1 MKKKSLFGIV
11 LLVFMILF
19 VLQIIYDILI
29 NLKISKIKNCNDN
42 NINININININND
55 NDNDINGKNLI
66 KNLKKST
73 NLSIAYVCVTI
84 LVLLFHYFIIFIGN
98 PNILLYFLIPMCI
111 IGAISLVIM
120 MIYNN
125 YLLIKSRNYML
136 KNCSKNNKT
145 IISNLLSSVI
155 IRSLLVFVWIILWF
169 YSGFIGF

>member
-42 NINININININND
+42 
-55 NDNDINGKNLI
+55 DINEKNLI

-84 LVLLFHYFIIFIGN
+84 IVLIFYYFIIFYKT
-98 PNILLYFLIPMCI
+98 PNILLFFFIPMCI
-111 IGAISLVIM
+111 IGAISLVII

-136 KNCSKNNKT
+136 KNCSKNNEK
-145 IISNLLSSVI
+145 IIFNLLSSVI